1 MSADGSAPRQ
11 FILGLADEM
20 IVDGFAGAGGMSE
33 AIEQA
38 FGRHADFAMNHNDG
52 ALSCHQVNHPQTP
65 HLRADMREIPPKQI
79 TRGRPVGLFHISPDC
94 TDHSQA
100 KGGQPRS
107 KKVRALTWLALRWVG
122 QESVRVLSLEN
133 VKQILRWGPLIAKRD
148 PVTGRVIKLDRS
160 VAAPGER
167 VPVDQQFLIP
177 DPRRKGLYWR
187 RFVAEL
193 RALGYSVD
201 WRIINAAD
209 FGAPTTRERLFM
221 IARRD
226 GLPVV
231 WPKPTHFKNPKRGQK
246 KWRSAAECID
256 FSIPCPSIFG
266 RKKDLA
272 DASLRRVATGV
283 FRHVI
288 NSADPF
294 IVSATHQGGNRVH
307 SVREPLRTVTGAQR
321 GELMLVAPH
330 LQQVTQ
336 SGRIHGVNKPLPVIT
351 TAKGGEQALCAATLI
366 QTGYGEREGQQ
377 PRVPGLDKPLG
388 TVVAEGGKHALV
400 TAFLAQ
406 HNTMPSGGIHPGHD
420 VRKPLSAITTTG
432 SQQGL
437 VTAHLAHF
445 RGNCDARDARE
456 PLRTASAGGQHH
468 GLVTATL
475 VTNTTGHAPTD
486 PRDPAPT
493 IATGGHHGVVQC
505 TLSRDVEEGALR
517 VAAFLM
523 RYYGQGGQ
531 WSDLRDPSPAIT
543 TKDRLA
549 LVTVVIDGNSYL
561 IVDIGL
567 RMLTPE
573 ELKLC
578 QGFPPSYV
586 ITNGHDGRKFTK
598 TEQVRF
604 IGNSVSPPPAVAI
617 LKANFPAD
625 TVPEMRMAA

>member
-1 MSADGSAPRQ
+1 M
-11 FILGLADEM
+11 
-20 IVDGFAGAGGMSE
+20 VDGFAGAGGMSE

-38 FGRHADFAMNHNDG
+38 FGRHADYAMNHNDG
-52 ALSCHQVNHPQTP
+52 ALSCHRRNHAQTP
-65 HLRADMREIPPKQI
+65 HLCADMREIPPRRI
-79 TRGRPVGLFHISPDC
+79 TQGRPVGLFHISPDC

-133 VKQILRWGPLIAKRD
+133 VKQILNWGPLLAKRD
-148 PVTGRVIKLDRS
+148 AETRRVVTLDKIICPETGKPINRI
-160 VAAPGER
+160 ADPGEQ
-167 VPVDQQFLIP
+167 VPVERQFLVP
-177 DPRRKGLYWR
+177 DPKRKGLYWR

-193 RALGYSVD
+193 RTLGYTVD

-221 IARRD
+221 IPRKD
-226 GLPVV
+226 GRPIA
-231 WPKPTHFKNPKRGQK
+231 WPTPTHAKAPKRGQK

-256 FSIPCPSIFG
+256 FSIKCPSIFG

-272 DASLRRVATGV
+272 NASLRRVATGV

-288 NSADPF
+288 NCADPF
-294 IVSATHQGGNRVH
+294 IVSATHHGSDRVH
-307 SVREPLRTVTGAQR
+307 SIREPLNTVTGAQR
-321 GELMLVAPH
+321 GEFMFVAPH
-330 LQQVTQ
+330 LQQITQ
-336 SGRIHGVNKPLPVIT
+336 GGRIHSSDKPLPVVT
-351 TAKGGEQALCAATLI
+351 TAKGGEQALCASTLI
-366 QTGYGEREGQQ
+366 QIGYGERDGQA
-377 PRVPGLDKPLG
+377 PRVPGLKKPLG
-388 TVVAEGGKHALV
+388 VVVAEGGKHALV
-400 TAFLAQ
+400 SAFLAQ
-406 HNTMPSGGIHPGHD
+406 HNTMPKGGVHPGHD
-420 VRKPLSAITTTG
+420 AREPSSAITTTG

-437 VTAHLAHF
+437 TLAHLAHF
-445 RGNCDARDARE
+445 RGNCDERSARN
-456 PLRTASAGGQHH
+456 PLQAISAGG
-468 GLVTATL
+468 L
-475 VTNTTGHAPTD
+475 
-486 PRDPAPT
+486 
-493 IATGGHHGVVQC
+493 HHGVVEC
-505 TLSRDVEEGALR
+505 TLSPEIEEGALR

-578 QGFPPSYV
+578 QGFPAKYI
-586 ITNGHDGRKFTK
+586 ITHGHDGRIFTK

-617 LKANFPAD
+617 LKANFPEEIA
-625 TVPEMRMAA
+625 PEWRMAA